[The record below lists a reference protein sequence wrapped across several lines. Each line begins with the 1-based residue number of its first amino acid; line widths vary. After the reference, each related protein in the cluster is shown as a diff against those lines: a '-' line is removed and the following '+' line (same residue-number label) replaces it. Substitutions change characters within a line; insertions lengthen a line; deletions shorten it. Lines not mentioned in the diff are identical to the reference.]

1 MLARAGLTI
10 VSGLARGIDAAAHR
24 GAIDGGGRTIAVLSS
39 GVHEIYPPMHQD
51 LAEEIVEH
59 GALSAKCR
67 PLPNPRKACFL
78 NAIV

>member
-1 MLARAGLTI
+1 M
-10 VSGLARGIDAAAHR
+10 GLARGIDAAAHR

-59 GALSAKCR
+59 GALISEM
-67 PLPNPRKACFL
+67 PPFHQDPRKACSRS
-78 NAIV
+78 AIA